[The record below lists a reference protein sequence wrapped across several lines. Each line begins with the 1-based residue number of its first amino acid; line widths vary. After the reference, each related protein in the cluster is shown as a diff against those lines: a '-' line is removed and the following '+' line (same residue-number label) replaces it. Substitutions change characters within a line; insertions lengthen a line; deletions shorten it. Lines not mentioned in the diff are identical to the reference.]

1 MFNRSNML
9 KTMKKSTIK
18 SKSVAKGAPSGFVI
32 SLLVHAAAF
41 MLAGLLVV
49 FNVVQKEE
57 KKFVPP
63 KPVNRPKMKLRK
75 PKVKIKKSAKPKST
89 QRIVTKV
96 KRASMP
102 DIQLPEM
109 SGIGDGFGGDLGG
122 FDLMPDLGEVS
133 LMGSK
138 ISTGNDLVGVY
149 YDLKRDRS
157 GRNISASKEEYQTVA
172 NRFMK
177 RGWNPRLLSRY
188 YQAPQKLYTQAIV
201 IPETMSSVA
210 PLSFA
215 DVEGVGA
222 FWLIHYQG
230 ELVHKDGITF
240 RFCGAAN
247 EFMIVRV
254 NGEIVLGCCWNDARR
269 GVVIGNLWESS
280 SLDTDTWHWG
290 RGTVEIGDWITL
302 EPGVPLK
309 IEVLLGDNG
318 WTTGFILGVE
328 VEGEKYERSSQ
339 GAPILPVFK
348 TSELSLDYLD
358 TVYKEQPEGEVCLTN
373 GPVFRD
379 Y

>member
-1 MFNRSNML
+1 MGKKMNK
-9 KTMKKSTIK
+9 KTKSI
-18 SKSVAKGAPSGFVI
+18 VKGAPSGLVI

-41 MLAGLLVV
+41 ILAGLLVV
-49 FNVVQKEE
+49 FSVVKKEE
-57 KKFVPP
+57 VTFTPP
-63 KPVNRPKMKLRK
+63 PAVERPKMKLKK
-75 PKVKIKKSAKPKST
+75 PKVKVKKTAKPAAPT
-89 QRIVTKV
+89 RIMAKV
-96 KRASMP
+96 NKAVMP
-102 DIQLPEM
+102 DLALPEL
-109 SGIGDGFGGDLGG
+109 GGAGAGFGGIGDLGG
-122 FDLMPDLGEVS
+122 FDVMPDLGEIS

-138 ISTGNDLVGVY
+138 VSTGSDLVGIY
-149 YDLKRDRS
+149 YDLKFDRN
-157 GRNISASKEEYQTVA
+157 RRPISVSKEEYQSVA
-172 NRFMK
+172 NKFM
-177 RGWNPRLLSRY
+177 RSGWKPRMLSRY

-201 IPETMSSVA
+201 IPETMSSIA

-222 FWLIHYQG
+222 FWLIHYKG
-230 ELVHKDGITF
+230 KLVHKDGIRF

-269 GVVIGNLWESS
+269 GVVIGNLWRSS
-280 SLDTDTWHWG
+280 SMDTDTWHWG

-302 EPGVPLK
+302 EPGVPLDME
-309 IEVLLGDNG
+309 ILLGDNG
-318 WTTGFILGVE
+318 FTTGFILGVE

-348 TSELSLDYLD
+348 TSELSRDYLD
-358 TVYKEQPEGEVCLTN
+358 AVYRELALDEVCLTN

>member
-1 MFNRSNML
+1 M
-9 KTMKKSTIK
+9 KTNKVKGVT
-18 SKSVAKGAPSGFVI
+18 KGAPGGFVI

-63 KPVNRPKMKLRK
+63 KPVDRPKMKLKK
-75 PKVKIKKSAKPKST
+75 PKVKVKKSAKPKST
-89 QRIVTKV
+89 ARIVTKV
-96 KRASMP
+96 QKANMP

-109 SGIGDGFGGDLGG
+109 SGIGAGFGEGG
-122 FDLMPDLGEVS
+122 LAGFELIPDLESIS

-138 ISTGNDLVGVY
+138 VSAGNDLVGTY
-149 YDLKRDRS
+149 YDLKYDRK
-157 GRNISASKEEYQTVA
+157 RRPISVSKEEYQSVA
-172 NRFMK
+172 NRFMR
-177 RGWNPRLLSRY
+177 RGWKPALLSRY
-188 YQAPQKLYTQAIV
+188 YQAPQKLYSQAIV
-201 IPETMSSVA
+201 IPETMSSIA

-222 FWLIHYQG
+222 YWLIHYKGQ
-230 ELVHKDGITF
+230 LVHKDGITF

-254 NGEIVLGCCWNDARR
+254 NGKIVLGCCWNDARR
-269 GVVIGNLWESS
+269 GVVIGNLWESDS
-280 SLDTDTWHWG
+280 MDTDTWHWG

-302 EPGVPLK
+302 EPGVPLDME
-309 IEVLLGDNG
+309 ILLGDNG
-318 WTTGFILGVE
+318 FTTGFILGVE
-328 VEGEKYERSSQ
+328 VEGEEYERSSQ

-348 TSELSLDYLD
+348 TSELSRDYLD
-358 TVYKEQPEGEVCLTN
+358 AVYRELALDEVCLTN